1 MARWEWTAETQ
12 KEFEKMQEKC
22 REFSIVIDKF
32 RTNVSR
38 DGIDSESMEEE
49 LENIGWDLEGVYKD
63 LWESANNR
71 LRSEAH
77 KLSFVNSMAK
87 FLKNFRVDPN

>member
-1 MARWEWTAETQ
+1 MTKDITFSSALPDDIDDRVEKVQSRLEELAP
-12 KEFEKMQEKC
+12 EFEA
-22 REFSIVIDKF
+22 
-32 RTNVSR
+32 
-38 DGIDSESMEEE
+38 MEEE

-71 LRSEAH
+71 LRNESH

-87 FLKNFRVDPN
+87 FLKNFRVAPN

>member
-1 MARWEWTAETQ
+1 MTKDITFSSALPDDIDDRVEKVQSRLEELAP
-12 KEFEKMQEKC
+12 EFEA
-22 REFSIVIDKF
+22 
-32 RTNVSR
+32 
-38 DGIDSESMEEE
+38 MEEE
-49 LENIGWDLEGVYKD
+49 LNNIGWDLEGVYKD

>member
-1 MARWEWTAETQ
+1 MTKDITFSSALPDDIDDRVEKVQSRLEELAP
-12 KEFEKMQEKC
+12 EFEA
-22 REFSIVIDKF
+22 
-32 RTNVSR
+32 
-38 DGIDSESMEEE
+38 MEEE

-77 KLSFVNSMAK
+77 RLSDVRSMAK
-87 FLKNFRVDPN
+87 FLKNFRVEPH

>member
-1 MARWEWTAETQ
+1 MAKDVTFSSALPDDIDDRVEKIQSRLEELAP
-12 KEFEKMQEKC
+12 EFEA
-22 REFSIVIDKF
+22 
-32 RTNVSR
+32 
-38 DGIDSESMEEE
+38 MEDE

-87 FLKNFRVDPN
+87 ILKNFRVDPN

>member
-1 MARWEWTAETQ
+1 MTKDTTFSSALPDDIDDRVEKVQSRLEELAP
-12 KEFEKMQEKC
+12 EFEA
-22 REFSIVIDKF
+22 
-32 RTNVSR
+32 
-38 DGIDSESMEEE
+38 MEEE

>member
-1 MARWEWTAETQ
+1 MAKDISFPSALPDDIDDRVEKIQSRLEELAP
-12 KEFEKMQEKC
+12 EFEA
-22 REFSIVIDKF
+22 
-32 RTNVSR
+32 
-38 DGIDSESMEEE
+38 MEEE

-63 LWESANNR
+63 SWESANNR

>member
-1 MARWEWTAETQ
+1 
-12 KEFEKMQEKC
+12 
-22 REFSIVIDKF
+22 
-32 RTNVSR
+32 
-38 DGIDSESMEEE
+38 MEEE

-77 KLSFVNSMAK
+77 RLSDVHSMAK
-87 FLKNFRVDPN
+87 FLKNFRVDPH

>member
-1 MARWEWTAETQ
+1 MTKDITFSSALPDDIDDRVEKVQSRLEELAP
-12 KEFEKMQEKC
+12 EFEA
-22 REFSIVIDKF
+22 
-32 RTNVSR
+32 
-38 DGIDSESMEEE
+38 MEEE

-63 LWESANNR
+63 LWESANNS

>member
-1 MARWEWTAETQ
+1 MARWEWTEETQ

-38 DGIDSESMEEE
+38 DGIDAESMEE
-49 LENIGWDLEGVYKD
+49 IDSRV
-63 LWESANNR
+63 S
-71 LRSEAH
+71 
-77 KLSFVNSMAK
+77 K
-87 FLKNFRVDPN
+87 FEHEVTMMEEDFRRMKHNCF

>member
-1 MARWEWTAETQ
+1 MTKDITFSSALPDDIDDRV
-12 KEFEKMQEKC
+12 EKVQ
-22 REFSIVIDKF
+22 
-32 RTNVSR
+32 SR
-38 DGIDSESMEEE
+38 LEELAPELEAMEEE

>member
-1 MARWEWTAETQ
+1 MAKDITFSSALPDDIDDRVEKIQSRLEELAP
-12 KEFEKMQEKC
+12 EFEA
-22 REFSIVIDKF
+22 
-32 RTNVSR
+32 
-38 DGIDSESMEEE
+38 MEEE
-49 LENIGWDLEGVYKD
+49 LNNIGWDLEGVYKD

-87 FLKNFRVDPN
+87 FLKNFRVDPH

>member
-1 MARWEWTAETQ
+1 MTKDITFSSALPDDIDDRVEKVQSRLEELAP
-12 KEFEKMQEKC
+12 EFAA
-22 REFSIVIDKF
+22 
-32 RTNVSR
+32 
-38 DGIDSESMEEE
+38 MEEE

>member
-1 MARWEWTAETQ
+1 MTKDITFSSALPDDIDNRGEKVQSRLEELAP
-12 KEFEKMQEKC
+12 EFEA
-22 REFSIVIDKF
+22 
-32 RTNVSR
+32 
-38 DGIDSESMEEE
+38 MEEE

-77 KLSFVNSMAK
+77 RLSHIHSMAK
-87 FLKNFRVDPN
+87 FLKNFRVDPH

>member
-1 MARWEWTAETQ
+1 MAKDITFSSALPDDIDDRVEKIQSRLEELAP
-12 KEFEKMQEKC
+12 EFEAMEK
-22 REFSIVIDKF
+22 
-32 RTNVSR
+32 
-38 DGIDSESMEEE
+38 E

-77 KLSFVNSMAK
+77 RLSVVHSMAK
-87 FLKNFRVDPN
+87 FLKNFRVDPH